1 MNLSIAEG
9 ATEAYERLRPHL
21 LELSDQN
28 GSHPEERVILL
39 RCGMLSWTRERNHL
53 VTSVAAPVS
62 HPTPSPGG
70 YSPGSGVLATELV
83 RLMAS
88 LILSGSEGA
97 LLCRN

>member
-1 MNLSIAEG
+1 MEDTI
-9 ATEAYERLRPHL
+9 EAYERLRPHL

-28 GSHPEERVILL
+28 GSNPDRVILL
-39 RCGMLSWTRERNHL
+39 RRGMLIWTHERNQQMAS
-53 VTSVAAPVS
+53 TAAL
-62 HPTPSPGG
+62 PTPISPAVR
-70 YSPGSGVLATELV
+70 SSSGEPATELV